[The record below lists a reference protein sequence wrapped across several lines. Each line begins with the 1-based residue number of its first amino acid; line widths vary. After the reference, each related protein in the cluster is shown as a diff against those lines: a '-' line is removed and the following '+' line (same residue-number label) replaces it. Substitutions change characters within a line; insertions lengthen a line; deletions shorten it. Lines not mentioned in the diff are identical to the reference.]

1 MNIGEIDFIKEYKK
15 RTRTLFTELREQ
27 QSIIEYSVFERE
39 ANLISNNMIN
49 EVVDKI
55 SYIKDSDK
63 EYEFKQQITL
73 RTMNDINRI
82 NQEMKKL
89 IENYNNDN

>member
-27 QSIIEYSVFERE
+27 QWIIEYSLFERE
-39 ANLISNNMIN
+39 ANLIFNNLIK
-49 EVVDKI
+49 EVIDKI
-55 SYIKDSDK
+55 SFIKGSDE

-73 RTMNDINRI
+73 RTLNDINTI